1 MIFMPDNITPVERP
15 RFLTFIC
22 MLTFLSAISGL
33 WTQADSL
40 WSPGVTADRT
50 RQYFETFQEGME
62 TQNNQ
67 ESAKMLEP
75 FFDSIYDQL
84 TTETMQLSAII
95 MLVYESLTLFGAYLM
110 WGLQKRGFYL
120 YLAGIAVAILGPIVL
135 IGGWLGGMTAF
146 GGAFFSVIF
155 AFLYRSQLKHMY

>member
-1 MIFMPDNITPVERP
+1 MTFMPDNATPVERP

-22 MLTFLSAISGL
+22 VFTFLSAISGL

-40 WSPGVTADRT
+40 WSPGVAADRT
-50 RQYFETFQEGME
+50 RQFLEQMQEGVE
-62 TQNNQ
+62 AQNNP
-67 ESAKMLEP
+67 ESAQVLEP

-84 TTETMQLSAII
+84 TAENIRLSAII
-95 MLVYESLTLFGAYLM
+95 MLIYESLTLFGAYLM

-120 YLAGIAVAILGPIVL
+120 YLAGVAVAILGPIVL

-146 GGAFFSVIF
+146 GGAFFSLIF
-155 AFLYRSQLKHMY
+155 ALLYRSQLKYMV

>member
-1 MIFMPDNITPVERP
+1 MPDNIAPVERP
-15 RFLTFIC
+15 KFLTFIC
-22 MLTFLSAISGL
+22 VLTFLSAISGL

-62 TQNNQ
+62 AQNNP
-67 ESAKMLEP
+67 ESAQVLEP
-75 FFDSIYDQL
+75 FFDSIYGQL
-84 TTETMQLSAII
+84 TAENIRLSAII

-120 YLAGIAVAILGPIVL
+120 YLAGVAVAILGPIVL

-155 AFLYRSQLKHMY
+155 ALLYRSQLKYMY